1 MAFCDGETFYT
12 MPASQDHK
20 RAGDGDSGPNTGGMG
35 AYSPVPAAPPELIAQ
50 VEREVLAPTLKG
62 MKAEGSP
69 FVGILYAGLMLT
81 TEGPKVLEFN
91 VRYGD
96 PETQVIL
103 PLLETDFVDVADA
116 CIDGTLDG
124 LEVKWRGGA
133 AATVVAASGGYPG
146 SYAKGKQISGLE
158 EADALEGV
166 TVFHAGTARAEDG
179 SLITS
184 GGRVLAVTGLGDDL
198 AGALDRAYKG
208 LEKISFEGLHHR
220 TDIGARAL

>member
-1 MAFCDGETFYT
+1 M
-12 MPASQDHK
+12 K
-20 RAGDGDSGPNTGGMG
+20 
-35 AYSPVPAAPPELIAQ
+35 SPVFVNAVAPIVALVVSTTSIAAGQSPGVDFEAVQLAVRDLRETHGAKYGVS
-50 VEREVLAPTLKG
+50 VESEAL
-62 MKAEGSP
+62 
-69 FVGILYAGLMLT
+69 
-81 TEGPKVLEFN
+81 
-91 VRYGD
+91 
-96 PETQVIL
+96 
-103 PLLETDFVDVADA
+103 LLETDFVDVADA